1 MKHMQ
6 YKGQFGSAEV
16 SVEDGVVFGKLL
28 FIRDLITYESESPSG
43 LQAAFEAAVDEY
55 LAECIDE
62 GREADRPLKG
72 QFNVRVAPTLHRS
85 LAIAA
90 SKCNKSLNDYV
101 ETILSCHEHIDNNG
115 NVKQSKA
122 EITVLLQ
129 SSNEPAIFASA
140 LGTIKH
146 FGSRLPDAQSR
157 GVTGPLDAS
166 KPIWNTSAVARV
178 Q

>member
-55 LAECIDE
+55 LADCVEE

-72 QFNVRVAPTLHRS
+72 QFNVRVAPSLHRS

-90 SKCNKSLNDYV
+90 SQCDKSLNDYV
-101 ETILSCHEHIDNNG
+101 ETILSCHEHIDSNG

-129 SSNEPAIFASA
+129 GSNEPAIFMSA
-140 LGTIKH
+140 VGTKKH
-146 FGSRLPDAQSR
+146 LGSRLSDAHI
-157 GVTGPLDAS
+157 GGATGQRDTS
-166 KPIWNTSAVARV
+166 KSIWNVSAVPRV

>member
-1 MKHMQ
+1 MKYMQ

-28 FIRDLITYESESPSG
+28 FIRDLVTYEAASPSD
-43 LQAAFEAAVDEY
+43 LLTAFETAVDEY
-55 LAECIDE
+55 LADCVEE
-62 GREADRPLKG
+62 GREADRPFKG
-72 QFNVRVAPTLHRS
+72 QFNVRVAPSLHRS

-90 SKCNKSLNDYV
+90 SQCDKSLNDYV

-140 LGTIKH
+140 VGTMKH
-146 FGSRLPDAQSR
+146 FGSSGSTVSGKSVTRPREGSR
-157 GVTGPLDAS
+157 SV
-166 KPIWNTSAVARV
+166 WNTSAIARV